1 MHISSSWSWPGLRRE
16 HRSPSPLGLWD
27 VSGRTEHTTI
37 GGEAHLGEDGR
48 GVYLLAVF
56 LIRVCPWDMN
66 FLALPCSV
74 TQSSHIPQSSA
85 SSGSTMVGGI
95 RGLMGRVHWALS
107 ARVLVAASMAGARW
121 CRSWPSPEGWPG
133 RLGWWER

>member
-1 MHISSSWSWPGLRRE
+1 MELARTSQRAQVTVTIGTVGCL
-16 HRSPSPLGLWD
+16 
-27 VSGRTEHTTI
+27 GRTEHTTI

-95 RGLMGRVHWALS
+95 RGLMGRVQWALS